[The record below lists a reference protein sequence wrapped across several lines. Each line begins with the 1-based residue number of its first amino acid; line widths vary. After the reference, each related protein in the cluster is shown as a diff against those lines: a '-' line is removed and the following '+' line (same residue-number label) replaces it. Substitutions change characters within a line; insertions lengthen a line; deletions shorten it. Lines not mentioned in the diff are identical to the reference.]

1 MHATTDVRAEV
12 SISTDKTITVGA
24 LAKYCDEKGLGRA
37 QFERIVACLDTH
49 LVEQLCGEKY
59 ARGNGDNRYQRAGSD
74 DKPVVTIL
82 GESTLSLSYVKDT
95 QAADNEQT
103 YFRPITEVL
112 IFNGQKRYQ
121 QCISVEAATVAT
133 KTTYRETE
141 AIGDRFTSMPSPAT
155 INRRVCE
162 YGPKFQQQQ
171 TEATEH
177 RAVQTVIPDGTKVH
191 SQEENAFQNISV
203 TVSRPGVGDS
213 HETTLLDVGVNTSWE
228 KIATT
233 LSDRDAIA
241 DDAAVVSDGEEAIKT
256 AFCDGDRE
264 HQYDLVHLPR
274 ALGHKLREDD
284 QLPLEERNA
293 YASELIGDALHL
305 KNSVAVHA
313 PEDEWDAIRHR
324 IATTE
329 DRLQRTTR
337 HLELD
342 GCWKA
347 ATFLRKW
354 QPSILQFAEAALENR
369 QIPWTSNG
377 VERAMGAVSKRCK
390 NKWMRWTERGLEAL
404 LNLRLLQYAHPARYE
419 KRAAELIGMPTATA
433 ISLEVKSGG
442 TRDKF

>member
-24 LAKYCDEKGLGRA
+24 LAKYCQEEGLGRA
-37 QFERIVACLDTH
+37 QFERIVDCLDTH

-59 ARGNGDNRYQRAGSD
+59 ARGNGDDRYQRAGSD

-82 GESTLSLSYVKDT
+82 GDSTLSLSYVKDT
-95 QAADNEQT
+95 EADDDEQT
-103 YFRPITEVL
+103 YFRPIMETL

-162 YGPKFQQQQ
+162 YGPTFQQHQ

-191 SQEENAFQNISV
+191 SQEEDAFQNISV

-233 LSDRDAIA
+233 LSDRHAIA
-241 DDAAVVSDGEEAIKT
+241 DDAAVVSDGEEAIKA
-256 AFCDGDRE
+256 AFCDGERD

-274 ALGHKLREDD
+274 AIGHKLREDER
-284 QLPLEERNA
+284 LPLEERNA
-293 YASELIGDALHL
+293 YSSELIGDALHL
-305 KNSVAVHA
+305 QNSVAVHA
-313 PEDEWDAIRHR
+313 PVDEYDAIRHR
-324 IATTE
+324 LATTK
-329 DRLQRTTR
+329 DRLQRTIR

-342 GCWKA
+342 SCSKA

-354 QPSILQFAEAALENR
+354 QPSILRFAEAALDNR
-369 QIPWTSNG
+369 QIPWTSNS
-377 VERAMGAVSKRCK
+377 VERAMGTVSKRCK
-390 NKWMRWTERGLEAL
+390 NKWMRWTEQGLEAM

-419 KRAAELIGMPTATA
+419 KTAAELIGMPTATA
-433 ISLEVKSGG
+433 ISLEVESGG